1 MTCDEM
7 TICNRLLNFRL
18 EKKKKTAILSTAV
31 LKGGEILGFYIRGY
45 FIGMEQREFE
55 NQDGTKNTRFSLNV
69 ATGNLAYRVYM
80 SDDFIPD
87 EVEGMKVG
95 QEVLVSV
102 RVYVSKNG
110 KLSCV
115 DGRIESVA

>member
-1 MTCDEM
+1 MT
-7 TICNRLLNFRL
+7 
-18 EKKKKTAILSTAV
+18 KKKKTAILSTAV

-87 EVEGMKVG
+87 EVAEMKVG
-95 QEVLVSV
+95 QELLVSV